1 MGNLCS
7 LCNQFD
13 ECKTP
18 CKAVNAVLWKDNRV
32 MERRFP
38 DHIVCYPQ
46 GKEVHFSELQDHQ
59 IDDFSNDDVIPW
71 SSGDARL
78 RKTAVFVERFFNKT
92 SCKELADKFGVRENT
107 IVAMYRDAVE
117 SVEKIIEALD
127 SRREGVKATKGDRFT
142 DDQKFF
148 LLVSVFGFSGA
159 EVSRMFNKD
168 NHMVNQKVKHLADK
182 YEALFSGKDIPTVEK
197 EEIQIEDPP
206 INAKLTSAD
215 VVAMVDLYTEQGLSH
230 RQAFKRIA
238 DRQGE
243 VVGRPVKMR
252 AIESRYYKAM
262 AAQKKEP
269 VKSGYEGM
277 TVDAIL
283 EHISIGKMP
292 TG

>member
-1 MGNLCS
+1 MGNLCDI
-7 LCNQFD
+7 CNQRP

-18 CKAVNAVLWKDNRV
+18 CTAVNAILWKDNRV
-32 MERRFP
+32 MERHYQ

-46 GKEVHFSELQDHQ
+46 RKEVHFSELKDFQ

-197 EEIQIEDPP
+197 EEIPIDDPP
-206 INAKLTSAD
+206 ITAKISREEL
-215 VVAMVDLYTEQGLSH
+215 VNIVDAYTEQGLSH
-230 RQAFKRIA
+230 RQAFKRIS

-243 VVGRPVKMR
+243 VIGRIVKMR
-252 AIESRYYKAM
+252 SIESRYYKAM
-262 AAQKKEP
+262 AGK
-269 VKSGYEGM
+269 G
-277 TVDAIL
+277 
-283 EHISIGKMP
+283 ISA
-292 TG
+292 